1 MGQCFGVVESWS
13 QFVSSICTG
22 WIGLLTKRTRYHEAP
37 HRVSSLCILRGEKT
51 PGEDGKLM
59 HHIFEDIASA
69 SPDAPAIF
77 YGGKTM
83 SYGEVNK
90 RADLVACRLQHE
102 IMGMVS
108 PLKTNRNPLICIAMP
123 PSEKRII
130 TILAAFKLH
139 MGYLPVEPTIPP
151 QRVLQIVREAKPE
164 IIIYAAEY
172 AGVVNK
178 TSIFSESTRLLD
190 YDLLGD
196 KLKMLTTYQ
205 KGNDQDP
212 LACVLYT
219 SGSTGEPKGVR
230 LRHSSVLNRL
240 RWQWRQFP
248 FTESEVGAAKTSL
261 LFVDSITETWG
272 CLLRKI
278 PVVII
283 PRNIVQ
289 NPESF
294 VKTVTD
300 HGVTR
305 LVVVPTLLKTLLLYL
320 KMSDRFNMLSKLKLI
335 VCSGETLPPSLA
347 KQFFSFFSG
356 TVLANYYGST
366 EVTGDVTYDVF
377 QDVRDVEEKCLDDR
391 MSIGGPIDNCTV
403 YVVDNEMRPVAEGEI
418 GEILMS
424 GKNVADGYMKMEQA
438 DDFMENTIEKSGAS
452 PLFRSGDYGKIAQG
466 RIYFYGRR
474 DTQVKIRGQRV
485 DLSEIDRLISSLST
499 VKDVVSIVC
508 RPRGSAGTIVSFTVT
523 EKNAK
528 RALEASRLVEACRSS
543 LPDYMVP
550 TVVVLKEMPVQ
561 SHTGKIDLERLKDIY
576 DETLIDS
583 GCTETDDV
591 NRNVVDVIASVTGVR
606 TSRVKLSDNFFQIGG
621 NSVEAVNAVAGLRN
635 LGYAIEI
642 GAFFAARTISEIV
655 ETIKTGLVAEAK
667 TVLASRYQLRPLQP
681 SDRKEIDPIVEH
693 GMVRKCPLC
702 GSAGIRNEDM
712 RLFTDAVW
720 EGSLASRL
728 SHVVLEKKT
737 GRIVAVQ
744 FNVLSCFDLKM
755 DTMMRNSC
763 MRKICLM
770 LVESESSFSAF
781 IKGNHSRWCEAELAV
796 TLPELAYEENLYIL
810 ELFEKT
816 LIEDCR
822 KRGMLGICS
831 VNVNLVTQVLAKQLG
846 YQSSW
851 YVKVKDWSSPDGN
864 KPFITAPDDAYISAD
879 VLLLT

>member
-1 MGQCFGVVESWS
+1 
-13 QFVSSICTG
+13 
-22 WIGLLTKRTRYHEAP
+22 
-37 HRVSSLCILRGEKT
+37 
-51 PGEDGKLM
+51 M
-59 HHIFEDIASA
+59 HQIFEDIARA
-69 SPDAPAIF
+69 SPDAPAL
-77 YGGKTM
+77 YYEGKTM

-108 PLKTNRNPLICIAMP
+108 SLKTARNPVIGIAMP
-123 PSEKRII
+123 PGAKRII

-139 MGYLPVEPTIPP
+139 MGYLPLEPTLPP
-151 QRVLQIVREAKPE
+151 YRILQIVREAKPE
-164 IIIYAAEY
+164 IIIYAGEY
-172 AGVVNK
+172 AGMVNK
-178 TSIFSESTRLLD
+178 TSVFGESVRLLD

-196 KLKMLTTYQ
+196 KLKMLATYQ

-230 LRHSSVLNRL
+230 LRHSQVLNRL

-248 FTESEVGAAKTSL
+248 FTEGEVGAAKTTL

-278 PVVII
+278 PVVIV
-283 PRNIVQ
+283 PKYIVQ

-294 VKTVTD
+294 VKTITD

-320 KMSDRFNMLSKLKLI
+320 KMSDRFNMLSKLKLV

-347 KQFFSFFSG
+347 KQFFTFFSG

-377 QDVRDVEEKCLDDR
+377 HDVRDVEEKCLDDR

-403 YVVDNEMRPVAEGEI
+403 YVVDDEMRPVAEGEI
-418 GEILMS
+418 GEILVS
-424 GKNVADGYMKMEQA
+424 GKNVADGYMKNEHA
-438 DDFMENTIEKSGAS
+438 VDFFENTIEKSGES
-452 PLFRSGDYGKIAQG
+452 PLHRSGDYGKIAQG
-466 RIYFYGRR
+466 RIYYYGRK

-528 RALEASRLVEACRSS
+528 KALEASRLVEACRNS
-543 LPDYMVP
+543 LPEYMVP

-561 SHTGKIDLERLKDIY
+561 DHTGKIDLVRLKEIY
-576 DETLIDS
+576 DETLKDG
-583 GCTETDDV
+583 GCTETEDV
-591 NRNVVDVIASVTGVR
+591 NRNVVDVIASVIGIK
-606 TSRVKLSDNFFQIGG
+606 TSRVKLADNFFQIGG
-621 NSVEAVNAVAGLRN
+621 NSIDAVNAVAGLKN
-635 LGYAIEI
+635 LGYTIEI
-642 GAFFAARTISEIV
+642 GAFFAARTIGEII

-667 TVLASRYQLRPLQP
+667 ALIANRYELRTLQP

-693 GMVRKCPLC
+693 GFVRKCPLC

-720 EGSLASRL
+720 EGALTSRL
-728 SHVVLEKKT
+728 SHVVKEKKT
-737 GRIVAVQ
+737 GRIVATQ
-744 FNVLSCFDLKM
+744 LNVLACFDVKM
-755 DTMMRNSC
+755 DIMMRNSC
-763 MRKICLM
+763 MRKICL
-770 LVESESSFSAF
+770 
-781 IKGNHSRWCEAELAV
+781 
-796 TLPELAYEENLYIL
+796 
-810 ELFEKT
+810 
-816 LIEDCR
+816 
-822 KRGMLGICS
+822 
-831 VNVNLVTQVLAKQLG
+831 
-846 YQSSW
+846 
-851 YVKVKDWSSPDGN
+851 
-864 KPFITAPDDAYISAD
+864 
-879 VLLLT
+879 LLCKY